1 MYPGNHKING
11 VYSLVAECEFLTK
24 ARRLGWLQGKVKSP
38 SSSASGGDSP
48 VEVGPPNPIN
58 SGSAGESPVSN
69 AETSSIPQQI
79 SQEKPQ
85 RPFSLK
91 VK

>member
-1 MYPGNHKING
+1 MTLL
-11 VYSLVAECEFLTK
+11 LVVDCEFLTK

-38 SSSASGGDSP
+38 SSASGRDSP
-48 VEVGPPNPIN
+48 VEVGPPNTLN
-58 SGSAGESPVSN
+58 SGSTGDSPIDN
-69 AETSSIPQQI
+69 AETSCAPQQI